1 MDIKDGSAIREIML
15 ERFKAKSKENPDKR
29 LAVWA
34 DEKSE
39 NEFYKLLTKG
49 NYFELRD
56 MYKQKF
62 VMTAKENPD
71 KCYYLSVENNAG
83 ELCVFGIILD
93 ENNIDVYIEPEHKAG
108 VYLKLSDENAAALKK
123 IIKKNYNSFTI

>member
-1 MDIKDGSAIREIML
+1 M
-15 ERFKAKSKENPDKR
+15 N
-29 LAVWA
+29 
-34 DEKSE
+34 
-39 NEFYKLLTKG
+39 
-49 NYFELRD
+49 
-56 MYKQKF
+56 KQKF

-123 IIKKNYNSFTI
+123 IIKKNDNSFTI